1 MITFTYDIPKNKM
14 TIKTDSD
21 DVKKNTKHI
30 VMTVTICATALLG
43 FNLYL
48 EYKKCL
54 IEA

>member
-1 MITFTYDIPKNKM
+1 MITFTYDIPKNRM

-30 VMTVTICATALLG
+30 IRTVTVCATALLG

-48 EYKKCL
+48 EYKKYL
-54 IEA
+54 IQ